1 MKAMVKVSVAA
12 VALAFGAAAYA
23 DGVTMYGNIDIGVM
37 SASKSCTTMTAG
49 GACTGT
55 GSVIGLQG
63 SQMQAND
70 FGLKGSESLGNGLT
84 AGFDLEGGF
93 NLANGSLGV
102 AGGNST
108 TVYPTAVGSP
118 NNSSL
123 GSYAGSI
130 FSRTADVSL
139 SGDWGTVAAGNQ
151 VDPAL
156 IASASTEP
164 RGLTYSLSLL
174 DAWVLTSAES
184 NSTGSNF
191 ANTLAT
197 GSVFDNNSLSY
208 SYSANGL
215 YVGALYGFG
224 GIAGS
229 SSAAQQ
235 TSIGAS
241 YTYDNFA
248 VSGSFAKNKQVGLNA
263 GSAVDGSQIADFGL
277 GYTYGAWAIRAQ
289 YGEFKDYGLATAAG
303 TGGNLVDDF
312 KVWGIGVD
320 YNTNAANKLNLS
332 FYDGKNSSAA
342 TDNKTQEIALMDNY
356 SLSKRT
362 TVYGQIASLKLDAN
376 AGLIGSAMGGLF
388 TPVGAIGV
396 SSVNGSSSERTTYI
410 GVGMT
415 HSF

>member
-37 SASKSCTTMTAG
+37 SASKSCTTTAAG

-55 GSVIGLQG
+55 GSVVGLQG

-70 FGLKGSESLGNGLT
+70 FGLKGNESLGNGLT

-93 NLANGSLGV
+93 NIANGSLGV

-108 TVYPTAVGSP
+108 AVYPSAGGT
-118 NNSSL
+118 SL

-139 SGDWGTVAAGNQ
+139 SGNWGTVAAGNQ

-174 DAWVLTSAES
+174 DAWVLTSALS

-289 YGEFKDYGLATAAG
+289 YGEFKDYGLATSAG
-303 TGGNLVDDF
+303 TGGGLVDDF

-362 TVYGQIASLKLDAN
+362 SVYGQIASLKLDAN

-388 TPVGAIGV
+388 TPVGAVGV

>member
-23 DGVTMYGNIDIGVM
+23 DGVTMYGNIDVGVM
-37 SASKSCTTMTAG
+37 SASKSCTTTTAG

-55 GSVIGLQG
+55 GSVVGLQG

-70 FGLKGSESLGNGLT
+70 FGLKGNESLGNGLT

-93 NLANGSLGV
+93 NIANGSLGV

-108 TVYPTAVGSP
+108 AVYPSAGGT
-118 NNSSL
+118 SL

-139 SGDWGTVAAGNQ
+139 SGNWGTVAAGNQ

-174 DAWVLTSAES
+174 DAWVLTSALS

-289 YGEFKDYGLATAAG
+289 YGEFKDYGLSSG
-303 TGGNLVDDF
+303 TTPGALVDDF

-362 TVYGQIASLKLDAN
+362 SVYGQIASLKLDAN

-388 TPVGAIGV
+388 TPVGAVGV

>member
-37 SASKSCTTMTAG
+37 SASKSCTATNANGCTA
-49 GACTGT
+49 A
-55 GSVIGLQG
+55 GSVVGLQG

-70 FGLKGSESLGNGLT
+70 FGLKGNESLGNGLT

-108 TVYPTAVGSP
+108 AVNPGAGGG
-118 NNSSL
+118 SL

-139 SGDWGTVAAGNQ
+139 SGNWGTVAAGNQ

-164 RGLTYSLSLL
+164 RGLTYSLSML
-174 DAWVLTSAES
+174 DAWVLTSALS

-197 GSVFDNNSLSY
+197 GSVFDNNSVSY

-277 GYTYGAWAIRAQ
+277 GYTYGAWAFRAQ
-289 YGEFKDYGLATAAG
+289 YGEFKDYGLANAAG
-303 TGGNLVDDF
+303 TGGALADDF

-332 FYDGKNSSAA
+332 FYDGKNTANGISNN
-342 TDNKTQEIALMDNY
+342 NKTQEIAFMDNY

-362 TVYGQIASLKLDAN
+362 TVYGQIASLKLDQN
-376 AGLIGSAMGGLF
+376 SGLIGSAMGGLF
-388 TPVGAIGV
+388 TPVGAVGV

>member
-23 DGVTMYGNIDIGVM
+23 DGVTMYGNIDVGVM
-37 SASKSCTTMTAG
+37 SASKSCTTTAAG

-55 GSVIGLQG
+55 GSVVGLQG

-70 FGLKGSESLGNGLT
+70 FGLKGNESLGNGLT

-93 NLANGSLGV
+93 NIANGSLGV

-108 TVYPTAVGSP
+108 TLGGAGGGRTT
-118 NNSSL
+118 L

-139 SGDWGTVAAGNQ
+139 SGNWGTVAAGNQ

-174 DAWVLTSAES
+174 DAWVLTSALS

-197 GSVFDNNSLSY
+197 GSVFDNNSVSY

-289 YGEFKDYGLATAAG
+289 YGEFKDYGLSSG
-303 TGGNLVDDF
+303 TTPGALVDDF

-332 FYDGKNSSAA
+332 FYDGKNSSAS

-362 TVYGQIASLKLDAN
+362 SVYGQIASLKLDAN

-388 TPVGAIGV
+388 TPVGAVGI
-396 SSVNGSSSERTTYI
+396 SSVNGSSSERTTYV

>member
-37 SASKSCTTMTAG
+37 SASKACKTASGLTCTAS
-49 GACTGT
+49 
-55 GSVIGLQG
+55 GSVVGLQG

-93 NLANGSLGV
+93 NIANGSLGV
-102 AGGNST
+102 DSGTGTSLYGTAAGASQ
-108 TVYPTAVGSP
+108 
-118 NNSSL
+118 L

-130 FSRTADVSL
+130 FSRTAEVSL
-139 SGDWGTVAAGNQ
+139 SGNWGTVAAGNQ

-164 RGLTYSLSLL
+164 RGLTYSLSML
-174 DAWVLTSAES
+174 DAWVLTSAAS
-184 NSTGSNF
+184 GSTGFNF
-191 ANTLAT
+191 GNTLAT

-289 YGEFKDYGLATAAG
+289 YGEFKDYGAASLAG

-362 TVYGQIASLKLDAN
+362 SVYGQIASLKLDAN

-388 TPVGAIGV
+388 TPVGAVGV